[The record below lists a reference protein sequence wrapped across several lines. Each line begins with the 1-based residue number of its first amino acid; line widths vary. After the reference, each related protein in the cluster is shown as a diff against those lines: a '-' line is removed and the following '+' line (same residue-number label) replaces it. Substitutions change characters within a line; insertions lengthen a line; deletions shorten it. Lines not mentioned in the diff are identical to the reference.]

1 MGSGWMWGDLG
12 LREPGAPVEVKLDVK
27 CFRVLKG
34 LEGGG
39 DVSLYVGDP

>member
-1 MGSGWMWGDLG
+1 MWGDLR
-12 LREPGAPVEVKLDVK
+12 LREPGAPVEVKLDVR